1 MRFLIKKILKINQT
15 QKDKSQLSY
24 VSNMNKKVYLS
35 TLDNVECYKHNKFY
49 DCFHNLLR

>member
-24 VSNMNKKVYLS
+24 VSNMNKKVCLS

-49 DCFHNLLR
+49 DCFQNLLR